1 MATTDKKQRLCEK
14 HEKMLKIIYHCGK
27 GIMFKK
33 HIERYMQLRG
43 THTIHT
49 SVAITEL
56 REAKVVEVIYMHR
69 VAIVKLLKFA
79 VGFIEKKHVEEVTAI
94 SVTQTKISRVAFLNE
109 LMLSKLPKLTD
120 EEDKDKIIDGTL
132 NGYIKNTTYFKK
144 DKKTY
149 QLLIH
154 NVKEGLYR
162 KEATIREVEYL
173 KKAYESSR
181 ARLMY
186 RNGDVEKVERVVQ
199 FNLNSMTSSNVYVGR
214 IHEDLHNKNQLIQ
227 HIEILDV
234 NSKMPVSQLID
245 KIEKTYDYM
254 NQFLKSNIKLK
265 FNFYVASSERKAFFD
280 DRRRKIENAL
290 IRRQVQTKYEVIN
303 LNLERTLFRNQKI
316 LLNS

>member
-69 VAIVKLLKFA
+69 IAIIKLLKFA
-79 VGFIEKKHVEEVTAI
+79 VGYIEKKHVEEVTAI
-94 SVTQTKISRVAFLNE
+94 SVTQTKISRAAFLNE
-109 LMLSKLPKLTD
+109 LMLNKLPVLN
-120 EEDKDKIIDGTL
+120 EENKDKIIDTVL
-132 NGYIKNTTYFKK
+132 NGYIKNTTYFRK
-144 DKKTY
+144 DKQTY
-149 QLLIH
+149 KLLIQ
-154 NVKEGLYR
+154 NVREGLY
-162 KEATIREVEYL
+162 KEDATIYEINLL
-173 KKAYESSR
+173 KKIHESSR
-181 ARLMY
+181 AGLMY
-186 RNGDVEKVERVVQ
+186 REKEVAKVERVVQ
-199 FNLNSMTSSNVYVGR
+199 FNLNSMTSSNIFIGR
-214 IHEDLHNKNQLIQ
+214 IHEDSHNKNQLIQ
-227 HIEILDV
+227 YVEILDV

-245 KIEKTYDYM
+245 KVEKTYDYM

-265 FNFYVASSERKAFFD
+265 FNFYVASEERKDFFD
-280 DRRRKIENAL
+280 DRGQKIKNAL
-290 IRRQVQTKYEVIN
+290 MRRQVQVEYEVIN